1 MDSEVTHRARAGCMN
16 WRKMSG
22 VLCDKKI
29 SARVKGKL
37 YETTVRPAMIYGAET
52 WPTKRSQ
59 ERKFEVEDMNML
71 RWMCGV
77 TRLNKIRSEMIRGT
91 VKVEKIPKK
100 AQERRLQWCGHAM
113 RGEDYVGRRIYSIG
127 YTSATYLCQTEPK
140 GTGRTKSK
148 LEHISR
154 NQAMKSRY
162 L

>member
-1 MDSEVTHRARAGCMN
+1 
-16 WRKMSG
+16 
-22 VLCDKKI
+22 
-29 SARVKGKL
+29 
-37 YETTVRPAMIYGAET
+37 MIYGAET

-113 RGEDYVGRRIYSIG
+113 RREDYVGRRVMELEVDGRQGRERPKRRWMENI
-127 YTSATYLCQTEPK
+127 TSDLKEKEEKELTRK
-140 GTGRTKSK
+140 RVKRSG
-148 LEHISR
+148 
-154 NQAMKSRY
+154 
-162 L
+162 